1 MNYILGKKVGM
12 LQLFDVNG
20 NLYPATVIHCEPNK
34 VIKVKTKA
42 KDGLDAIQVGFDS
55 IEERKLNRCQKGI
68 FKKIKCEKFYKY
80 IREFSGVNGY
90 TIGQEIKVDQCF
102 KPGEFVDVQGRT
114 KGHGFT
120 GAIKRWNF
128 KIGPLSHGA
137 GYPHR
142 YQGSIAFGRGGS
154 QAQRVKK
161 GQKMSGRYGC
171 EKVTTQNLLVLAID
185 KDNNTITI
193 KGNVPGPI
201 NQILK
206 IKNSVKNKKS
216 IVVPN
221 LIIKAVTSTLKNDD
235 RKKENEKKETQ
246 IIDNGHQNKVIPPQQ
261 KEQEKEKM
269 KGK

>member
-1 MNYILGKKVGM
+1 MNYILGKKIGM
-12 LQLFDVNG
+12 LQLFDLNG
-20 NLYPATVIHCEPNK
+20 NLYPATIIHCEPNK
-34 VIKVKTKA
+34 VVKVKTKA
-42 KDGLDAIQVGFDS
+42 KDGFDAIQVAFD
-55 IEERKLNRCQKGI
+55 IVDEKKLNCCQKGV
-68 FKKIKCEKFYKY
+68 FKKINCDKFYKHLH
-80 IREFSGVNGY
+80 EFSGVSGY
-90 TIGQEIKVDQCF
+90 TVGQEIKVDQCF
-102 KPGEFVDVQGRT
+102 KPGEFVDVQGKT
-114 KGHGFT
+114 KGHGFI

-161 GQKMSGRYGC
+161 GQKMSGHYGC
-171 EKVTTQNLLVLAID
+171 EKVTIQNLLVLAID

-221 LIIKAVTSTLKNDD
+221 LIVKPISLVEPKNDK
-235 RKKENEKKETQ
+235 KKE
-246 IIDNGHQNKVIPPQQ
+246 I
-261 KEQEKEKM
+261 EKEELQSKITPPEQ
-269 KGK
+269 KVEIKEKNEGK

>member
-1 MNYILGKKVGM
+1 MNCILGKKVGM
-12 LQLFDVNG
+12 LQLFDLNG
-20 NLYPATVIHCEPNK
+20 NLYPVTIIHCEPNK

-42 KDGLDAIQVGFDS
+42 KDGLDAIQVAFDT
-55 IEERKLNRCQKGI
+55 IEEKKLNRCQKGI
-68 FKKIKCEKFYKY
+68 FKKNNYDKFYKY
-80 IREFSGVNGY
+80 LREFSGVSGY
-90 TIGQEIKVDQCF
+90 IVGQEIKVDQCF
-102 KPGEFVDVQGRT
+102 KPGEFVDVQGKT

-161 GQKMSGRYGC
+161 GQKMSGHYGC
-171 EKVTTQNLLVLAID
+171 EKVTIQNLLVLAVD

-193 KGNVPGPI
+193 KGSVPGPI

-206 IKNSVKNKKS
+206 IKNSVKNKKAV
-216 IVVPN
+216 VVPN
-221 LIIKAVTSTLKNDD
+221 LIYKTISETSPNNDD
-235 RKKENEKKETQ
+235 MKKNE
-246 IIDNGHQNKVIPPQQ
+246 QNKISVNQQGKIIPPQQ
-261 KEQEKEKM
+261 KEKIVVKSGD
-269 KGK
+269 K

>member
-1 MNYILGKKVGM
+1 MNCILGKKIGM

-34 VIKVKTKA
+34 VIKIKTKE
-42 KDGLDAIQVGFDS
+42 KDGLDAIQVAFDT
-55 IEERKLNRCQKGI
+55 IEEKKLNHCQKGI
-68 FKKIKCEKFYKY
+68 FKKINCEKFYKHLH
-80 IREFSGVNGY
+80 EFSGISGY
-90 TIGQEIKVDQCF
+90 TVGQEIRVDQCF
-102 KPGEFVDVQGRT
+102 KPGEFVDVQGKT

-161 GQKMSGRYGC
+161 GQKMSGHYGC
-171 EKVTTQNLLVLAID
+171 EKVTIQNLLVLAID

-193 KGNVPGPI
+193 KGSVPGPI

-206 IKNSVKNKKS
+206 IKNSIKNKKP

-221 LIIKAVTSTLKNDD
+221 LITKVVTSNSSIGDT
-235 RKKENEKKETQ
+235 KKEVQNENSSKQQDKT
-246 IIDNGHQNKVIPPQQ
+246 ILSQQ
-261 KEQEKEKM
+261 KEKVILKSD
-269 KGK
+269 GK